1 MMARIGTLTLALA
14 LAPSVALVLI
24 LLIRRPRVSEALN
37 LAASA
42 VSLLAILLI
51 LASRNESS
59 LTFWGSY
66 IVIDGLGT
74 WTVLCAAI
82 VYFLGSVYA
91 IGYMRLLDQEN
102 RLYRFY
108 ALFAGFALSTLIG
121 PIMNNAGLY
130 WIAIELTT
138 LISTFLVAFERE
150 AESIEA
156 AWKYIIVVSAGISLA
171 LLGTVLFY
179 WSGTFVLGPTY
190 DMTWKVLQEVAP
202 RLNPAVVSLAF
213 LLVLIGYGTK
223 VGLAPMH
230 TWLPDAHSEG
240 PAPVSA
246 LLSGAL
252 LNTAMVGIVRYL
264 AVADAAGI
272 STLARGT
279 LLALG
284 AFSLFVAALFIVRQ
298 TGIKRL
304 MAYSSIEHMGVIA
317 LGFGFGGPLGVA
329 GALYHMLNHSLNK
342 SAMFFGAGA
351 VMRSYRTKRIRSI
364 RGLPKRLPTL
374 AALWLAGAVAITGAP
389 PFALFLSELTIIRA
403 GLSGSQYFLIGLMAV
418 LLIVIFVG
426 FLNHFRTMYFE
437 DSETADQTPERVS
450 PWCLLPMWLALAPL
464 LIMGLWWPPA
474 MWDHFQSIAQAL
486 RPAHLAEA
494 AR

>member
-1 MMARIGTLTLALA
+1 MTLVLV
-14 LAPSVALVLI
+14 LAPAVAIVLI
-24 LLIRRPRVSEALN
+24 LFIRRPRAAEALN
-37 LAASA
+37 CVASA

-59 LTFWGSY
+59 LTFWDSY
-66 IVIDGLGT
+66 VIIDGLGT
-74 WTVLCAAI
+74 WTILCAAI
-82 VYFLGSVYA
+82 VYFLASVYA
-91 IGYMRLLDQEN
+91 VGYMRLIHQED

-108 ALFAGFALSTLIG
+108 AMFAGFALSTLIG
-121 PIMNNAGLY
+121 PMMNNAGLY

-190 DMTWKVLQEVAP
+190 DMTWRALQEVAP
-202 RLNPAVVSLAF
+202 RLNPAVVSLSF

-284 AFSLFVAALFIVRQ
+284 AFSVFVAALFIVRQ
-298 TGIKRL
+298 TGVKRL
-304 MAYSSIEHMGVIA
+304 MAYSSVEHMGVIA

-342 SAMFFGAGA
+342 SAMFFGAGV
-351 VMRSYRTKRIRSI
+351 VMRTYETKRIRSI
-364 RGLPKRLPTL
+364 RHLLKQLPTFGI
-374 AALWLAGAVAITGAP
+374 LWLAGAVAITGAP

-403 GLSGSQYFLIGLMAV
+403 GLSASKYFLIGLVAV
-418 LLIVIFVG
+418 LLVIIFVG
-426 FLNHFRTMYFE
+426 FLNHFRT
-437 DSETADQTPERVS
+437 
-450 PWCLLPMWLALAPL
+450 
-464 LIMGLWWPPA
+464 
-474 MWDHFQSIAQAL
+474 
-486 RPAHLAEA
+486 
-494 AR
+494 

>member
-1 MMARIGTLTLALA
+1 MMSAIGSLTLAMV
-14 LAPSVALVLI
+14 LAPAGAIVLI
-24 LLIRRPRVSEALN
+24 LLVRRPRAAEALN
-37 LAASA
+37 LLGSA
-42 VSLLAILLI
+42 ISLAAILGV
-51 LASRNESS
+51 LASSREGDH
-59 LTFWGSY
+59 TFWGSY
-66 IVIDGLGT
+66 VIIDGFGA
-74 WTVLCAAI
+74 WTILCAAI
-82 VYFLGSVYA
+82 VYFLASVYA
-91 IGYMRLLDQEN
+91 VGYMRMLGEED
-102 RLYRFY
+102 RLHRFY
-108 ALFAGFALSTLIG
+108 AMFAGFGLSTLVG
-121 PIMNNAGLY
+121 PMMNNAGLY

-150 AESIEA
+150 AVSIEA

-190 DMTWKVLQEVAP
+190 DMTWKTLQDAAP
-202 RLNPAVVSLAF
+202 RLNPALVSLSF
-213 LLVLIGYGTK
+213 LLVLIGYGAK

-246 LLSGAL
+246 MLSGAL

-272 STLARGT
+272 SRLARGA

-298 TGIKRL
+298 KGVKRL
-304 MAYSSIEHMGVIA
+304 MAYSSVEHMGVIA
-317 LGFGFGGPLGVA
+317 LGFGFGGPLGIA

-351 VMRSYRTKRIRSI
+351 VMRAYKTKRIPSI
-364 RGLPKRLPTL
+364 RRVMRTLPVLGG
-374 AALWLAGAVAITGAP
+374 LWLAGAVAITGAP

-403 GLSGSQYFLIGLMAV
+403 GLSGSNYFLIALMAV
-418 LLIVIFVG
+418 LLIIIFVG
-426 FLNHFRTMYFE
+426 FLNHFRQMYFE
-437 DSETADQTPERVS
+437 DGEAAAKKSAPVS
-450 PWCLLPMWLALAPL
+450 LWCVMPMWLALIPL
-464 LIMGLWWPPA
+464 LVMGLWWPQA
-474 MWDHFQSIAQAL
+474 FWDHFQAIAHAL
-486 RPAHLAEA
+486 DATKIAEA
-494 AR
+494 IR